1 MSTLPFEI
9 DERIDDA
16 DPDIER
22 DHRADLASR
31 VVLDAPTAKRMTK
44 AVMSILRSIIGP
56 MRRGYLVIDTPASL
70 AGADLFA
77 RRAPDTKPAE
87 PARDS

>member
-1 MSTLPFEI
+1 VSTLPFEI

-16 DPDIER
+16 GPDIER
-22 DHRADLASR
+22 DHRADPEPSGSGRANDEANDQGRHVDPAFFSSVR
-31 VVLDAPTAKRMTK
+31 CAAPN
-44 AVMSILRSIIGP
+44 
-56 MRRGYLVIDTPASL
+56 LVIDTPTSL

-77 RRAPDTKPAE
+77 RRALDTKPAE